1 MATETLVAKL
11 TRSLADAQETLRAQF
26 TVKIAEVAA
35 HVGTA
40 SPAEMR
46 EELDRLADD
55 FLAQFAAAYQD
66 LISAVEEGLPVGEAT
81 PKSPAP
87 KKRAPPK
94 DPTKEPAFVRPTY
107 VQRAFSA
114 DGLRV
119 AKAARPVL
127 MEVLNDA
134 IKADIARIKQQ
145 LPTIT
150 KGEREGEKKRV
161 TIQPADVEKAKA
173 APRVLSGNSEMP
185 NTNAEKDLGTIPI
198 GNEAPRHEIA
208 VVLRCTKA

>member
-1 MATETLVAKL
+1 MMAAESLVVRL

-40 SPAEMR
+40 SPAEVR
-46 EELDRLADD
+46 EELERLADD

-66 LISAVEEGLPVGEAT
+66 LISAVEDGLPAGEVT
-81 PKSPAP
+81 PKPPAP
-87 KKRAPPK
+87 KKKAAPK
-94 DPTKEPAFVRPTY
+94 DPAKESAFVRPTY
-107 VQRAFSA
+107 VQKAFTA

-145 LPTIT
+145 LPTIS
-150 KGEREGEKKRV
+150 KGDREGEKKRV
-161 TIQPADVEKAKA
+161 TIQASDVEKAKA
-173 APRVLSGNSEMP
+173 TPRESFQQINSSDIPSQRDLTTISLGDNAPG
-185 NTNAEKDLGTIPI
+185 
-198 GNEAPRHEIA
+198 HEVA
-208 VVLRCTKA
+208 VVLRKVS